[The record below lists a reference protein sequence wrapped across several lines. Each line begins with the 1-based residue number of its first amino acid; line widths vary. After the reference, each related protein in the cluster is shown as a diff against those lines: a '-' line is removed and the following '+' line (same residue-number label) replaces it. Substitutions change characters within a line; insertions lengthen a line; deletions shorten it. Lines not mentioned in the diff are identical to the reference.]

1 MNQEDIQTLAHMAR
15 MHVSEEEGQ
24 ALAESFDSIIAYVD
38 QIRGLE
44 TSGDFDTQYPFSNI
58 GRSDDEEPQASFS
71 SDIIAQDMPAREGS
85 YLKVKKIL

>member
-44 TSGDFDTQYPFSNI
+44 TSGDSETQYPFSSM
-58 GRSDDEEPQASFS
+58 GRSDEEEPQATFS
-71 SDIIAQDMPAREGS
+71 KDIIMQDMPAREDT